1 MIGSGWGPEQVFDQ
15 VEDARRDRK
24 EANEEV
30 RLANECR
37 KTRELKRSADA
48 DERSADANERRA
60 AVEEARFAAKPN
72 WLIRFVGWMFG
83 SVWKVLLGLAT
94 AMAAW
99 WFTQTSSGK
108 EAILAAWEAVKTAIS
123 G

>member
-1 MIGSGWGPEQVFDQ
+1 MFDQ

-72 WLIRFVGWMFG
+72 WLIRFV
-83 SVWKVLLGLAT
+83 VAA

>member
-37 KTRELKRSADA
+37 KTRELK
-48 DERSADANERRA
+48 RSADANERRA